1 MYRIIDNQIL
11 GAISRTI
18 IATHMRVLP
27 GRVDLVKSNYQS
39 PKFYLMHDVRRVA
52 RMVRAKEVG
61 GCGEESSV
69 QLMRNRKCANEPLR
83 VEDIYKCDEKES
95 K

>member
-1 MYRIIDNQIL
+1 
-11 GAISRTI
+11 
-18 IATHMRVLP
+18 
-27 GRVDLVKSNYQS
+27 
-39 PKFYLMHDVRRVA
+39 
-52 RMVRAKEVG
+52 MVRAKEVG